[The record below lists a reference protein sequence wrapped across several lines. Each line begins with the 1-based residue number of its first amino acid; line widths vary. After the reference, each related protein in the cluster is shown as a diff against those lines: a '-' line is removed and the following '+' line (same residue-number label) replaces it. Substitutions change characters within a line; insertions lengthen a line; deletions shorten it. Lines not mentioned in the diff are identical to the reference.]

1 MLREGGR
8 SLYSGKGEQEPGD
21 NLKVRTTVL
30 LLVRHGHGEWEP
42 RKDFGSTGIFV
53 VPLEGAGLFCHHKQ
67 PFFPSCVERYLGH
80 CMENLSSSS
89 FINVCGFCWFFFFF
103 SCFWVLSEKSLLSTV
118 DLWLPVFE
126 DLYLNKDYFPSSING
141 ERCDL
146 GIVVQ
151 VAKIISACLVAP
163 SFEVSRFSR
172 GCM

>member
-89 FINVCGFCWFFFFF
+89 FINVCGFCCFFFFF
-103 SCFWVLSEKSLLSTV
+103 FM
-118 DLWLPVFE
+118 F
-126 DLYLNKDYFPSSING
+126 
-141 ERCDL
+141 L
-146 GIVVQ
+146 G
-151 VAKIISACLVAP
+151 AK
-163 SFEVSRFSR
+163 
-172 GCM
+172 